1 MTHCGLTDANVFGLR
16 PKVYAF
22 PSQMLARHPP
32 TETHRSDRARIK
44 PLALPPA
51 GSAICESE
59 TENLPGS
66 VAPESGA
73 IFRPQKRDQKDE
85 HQQWVLIFLAA
96 FLWPENG
103 PEIRA
108 HFSAIFFRPRRL
120 FFYAFCEDWC
130 GLAFRLMSHYSH
142 NGVLDTGHPT
152 TVQQTVWPGAGI
164 LNFVHRPCVKHVY
177 APHYA
182 WMIEIVKGY
191 MKPKHMQVQ
200 MYRLLL

>member
-16 PKVYAF
+16 PKVHAF

-85 HQQWVLIFLAA
+85 HQQCLPLVTAGWQ
-96 FLWPENG
+96 PPGME
-103 PEIRA
+103 
-108 HFSAIFFRPRRL
+108 AITTIGGTV
-120 FFYAFCEDWC
+120 
-130 GLAFRLMSHYSH
+130 GLA
-142 NGVLDTGHPT
+142 
-152 TVQQTVWPGAGI
+152 
-164 LNFVHRPCVKHVY
+164 CV
-177 APHYA
+177 
-182 WMIEIVKGY
+182 
-191 MKPKHMQVQ
+191 
-200 MYRLLL
+200 